1 MSVPDILYRMRGR
14 QGAFIDGLKELIG
27 EAPPGG
33 TAVEIGAYAGQSTEL
48 MCDSHKF
55 GRVITIDPYIDG
67 YDPTDVPVTTYKL
80 ADVRKLFYSR
90 VIKYSNLLHLNL
102 LSTEAAGL
110 FQNASIDFLYIDG
123 NHQYEA
129 VKQDIE
135 LFLPK
140 IRRGGLISG
149 HDYTLFEGVKTAVD
163 EMLGAPDRVFPDT
176 SWMVRL

>member
-1 MSVPDILYRMRGR
+1 MSELDILYRMRGG

-27 EAPPGG
+27 EASRGE

-48 MCDSHKF
+48 ICDSHKF
-55 GRVITIDPYIDG
+55 GRVITIDPYVDG
-67 YDPTDVPVTTYKL
+67 YDPTDAPITTYKL
-80 ADVRKLFYSR
+80 AEVRRLFYKR
-90 VIKYSNLLHLNL
+90 AIKYRNLLHLNL
-102 LSTEAAGL
+102 LSAEAAGL
-110 FQNASIDFLYIDG
+110 FQDGSIDFLYIDG

-140 IRRGGLISG
+140 IKHGGLISG

-163 EMLGAPDRVFPDT
+163 ERFGAPDRVFSDT